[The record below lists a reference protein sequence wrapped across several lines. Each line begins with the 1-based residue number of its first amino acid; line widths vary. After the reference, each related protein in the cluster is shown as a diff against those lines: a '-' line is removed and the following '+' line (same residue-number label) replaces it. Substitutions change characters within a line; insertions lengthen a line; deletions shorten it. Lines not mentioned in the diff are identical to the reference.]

1 LETTIAG
8 HLLRL
13 LPEKAMLMVQESI
26 LVIADAHIGKIEH
39 FRAAG
44 IGVPG
49 LAGNHTLDNLF
60 RLIEQCQPSEV
71 IFLGD
76 LFHSVRNSSVDNFEE
91 LRKYFH
97 EIPFHLVSGNHDILP
112 AAKYQQ
118 LGLHL
123 VPELIIGNI
132 WLTHEPSHYGSHD
145 LYNIAGHIHPAVRLK
160 GAGKQSLTLPCF
172 YFGPRNGILPA
183 FGYFT
188 GKAKLPIEKD
198 SAIFAIADQK
208 VFSIPI

>member
-1 LETTIAG
+1 METTVAG

-13 LPEKAMLMVQESI
+13 LPEKAMFMVQERI

-39 FRAAG
+39 FRASG

-49 LAGNHTLDNLF
+49 SAGNHTIDNLL
-60 RLIEQCQPSEV
+60 RLVMQCRPSEV

-76 LFHSVRNSSVDNFEE
+76 LFHSVRNSSVDTFEE
-91 LRKYFH
+91 LRKQFH
-97 EIPFHLVSGNHDILP
+97 QIPFYLVSGNHDILP
-112 AAKYQQ
+112 PAKYQQ

-123 VPELIIGNI
+123 VPELVIGKI
-132 WLTHEPSHYGSHD
+132 WLTHEPNLDTSNE

-160 GAGKQSLTLPCF
+160 GTGKQSLTLPCF
-172 YFGPRNGILPA
+172 YFGSRNGILPA

-208 VFSIPI
+208 VFSIPV